1 MVMVV
6 MKVTEIL
13 MKTTSLESQ
22 GNGPIH
28 HLHVDLAELVLEELA
43 AGRHHHLVHVD
54 VVVLEVSKE
63 VRPGGLEDER
73 DEKDRKDRKE
83 DKDKD
88 RKEDKDISTSQTISR
103 STRPDW
109 SLSCCSCSHSTRL
122 WSCSKAANCD

>member
-1 MVMVV
+1 
-6 MKVTEIL
+6 

-63 VRPGGLEDER
+63 VRPGGLEDEKGR
-73 DEKDRKDRKE
+73 EGQEGQEGGQGQGQEGGQGHLHLAD
-83 DKDKD
+83 
-88 RKEDKDISTSQTISR
+88 DIQVHKAGLEPQLLELLAQHPAVVLQQSR
-103 STRPDW
+103 E
-109 SLSCCSCSHSTRL
+109 L
-122 WSCSKAANCD
+122 